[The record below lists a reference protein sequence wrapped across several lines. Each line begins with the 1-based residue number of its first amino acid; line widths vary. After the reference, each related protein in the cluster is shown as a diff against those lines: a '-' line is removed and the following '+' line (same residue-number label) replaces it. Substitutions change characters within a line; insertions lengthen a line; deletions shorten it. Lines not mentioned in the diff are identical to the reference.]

1 MKLMKN
7 MAMATAVLIAS
18 PMMLAAPAI
27 ADEFPLVAGDYTSLT
42 GIYVEDGG
50 SMAYAKFLAGE
61 WAKNQEFAISKGWIS
76 GYNIY
81 SNNDRR
87 DGEPHLYLSQTFP
100 SWPSGAEME
109 RRNKEWEAFDTR
121 SNAQLD
127 AESGN
132 RAKFRKVMGTITM
145 QEYTIRK

>member
-81 SNNDRR
+81 SNNCLLYTSPSPR
-87 DGEPHLYLSQTFP
+87 D
-100 SWPSGAEME
+100 
-109 RRNKEWEAFDTR
+109 
-121 SNAQLD
+121 
-127 AESGN
+127 
-132 RAKFRKVMGTITM
+132 
-145 QEYTIRK
+145 